1 MHESVPVLPLNS
13 NLETFHSD
21 SFRELERVLTVHH
34 YSFNFWQ
41 ILSRD
46 NVKEVLELKFNSV
59 VNISAKIEP
68 NSSSSTGESI
78 CPVLMMYIFIIIIM

>member
-1 MHESVPVLPLNS
+1 M
-13 NLETFHSD
+13 
-21 SFRELERVLTVHH
+21 
-34 YSFNFWQ
+34 
-41 ILSRD
+41 
-46 NVKEVLELKFNSV
+46 KEVLELKFNSV